1 MPLFLGEWI
10 FGSIGWGLLH
20 GLLFLVAIGVAAT
33 LLAMRIQGSRIVT
46 SLLFGAIVGIVVGL
60 VLGLR
65 LTNRGWGLVGDSLLP
80 LASPN
85 DRPLAAA
92 LLVLPIV
99 GAALFGLLGL
109 VQAARSRGAG
119 EQGSAMGGA
128 VAGIPIALYVGWL
141 AAFAYA
147 YTLRVTWPDLTVAGV
162 GVGGALVTI
171 VVAAILGHWRV
182 GRTLVTEVAIGTV
195 LGVALGAL
203 SALAIGG
210 RVGAAIGVVAGLL
223 VWTAMMGLEV
233 ARTGIDGEALM
244 KRFVPQKSMDMM
256 KETIEWA
263 RARMPL
269 SRRS

>member
-1 MPLFLGEWI
+1 LV
-10 FGSIGWGLLH
+10 IGII
-20 GLLFLVAIGVAAT
+20 A
-33 LLAMRIQGSRIVT
+33 
-46 SLLFGAIVGIVVGL
+46 GIVVGL

-65 LTNRGWGLVGDSLLP
+65 LTNRGWGLVGDTLLP
-80 LASPN
+80 LASPG

-109 VQAARSRGAG
+109 VQAARNKGTG
-119 EQGSAMGGA
+119 ESEGSALGGA
-128 VAGIPIALYVGWL
+128 VAGAPIALYVGWL
-141 AAFAYA
+141 AAFAYS
-147 YTLRVTWPDLTVAGV
+147 YTTRVAWPDLTVTLV
-162 GVGGALVTI
+162 GVGGAAVTL
-171 VVAAILGHWRV
+171 VVAAILGYWRV
-182 GRTLVTEVAIGTV
+182 GRALVTELALGTI
-195 LGVALGAL
+195 LGVALAAL
-203 SALAIGG
+203 SALTIGG
-210 RVGAAIGVVAGLL
+210 RVGAAIGLVAGLL

-233 ARTGIDGEALM
+233 ARTGVDGEALM